1 MPIHVYLWFN
11 AFLTCDEKS
20 TRQPASIS
28 HARAVLII
36 ALVATIWGFG
46 FPATRIVLD
55 GGLSVG
61 ALMGL
66 RFPLAGL
73 VMFAIIRAKG
83 IPITRRGVLDGIWL
97 GLVLVVVFW
106 LQTDGMR
113 FTTTA
118 KAGFITGLY
127 VLFTPLVAV
136 VIGQRVK
143 LASALGALIA
153 VYGMYLLVHLRGG
166 WWSGWN
172 RGDVEILLCAILCG
186 VHIVMMGAFTRRSE
200 AWLLAGSQVMIC
212 GVVSVVVT
220 AFLPSPYGF
229 QNAFAA
235 LSHWPVAG
243 AALYLAL
250 GSTVFA
256 FWGQATAQ
264 TRLGP
269 DRVGGAVQPGAG
281 GGGRAQRGLAE
292 GADVGASGC
301 RRRADRGGHDR
312 GRGAAVHVPRDHGAG
327 YEAVRNAQPSAF
339 S

>member
-1 MPIHVYLWFN
+1 MDRLKQ
-11 AFLTCDEKS
+11 TE
-20 TRQPASIS
+20 IS

-36 ALVATIWGFG
+36 ALVATVWGLG
-46 FPATRIVLD
+46 FPATHIVLD

-83 IPITRRGVLDGIWL
+83 IPINRRGVIDGIWL
-97 GLVLVVVFW
+97 GLVLVLVFW

-127 VLFTPLVAV
+127 VLFTPLIAV

-143 LASALGALIA
+143 LASALGAVIA
-153 VYGMYLLVHLRGG
+153 VYGMYLLVHQRGA
-166 WWSGWN
+166 WWTGWN
-172 RGDVEILLCAILCG
+172 RGDIEILLCAILCG
-186 VHIVMMGAFTRRSE
+186 VHIVMMGGFARRSE
-200 AWLLAGSQVMIC
+200 AWILAGSQVMVC
-212 GVVSVVVT
+212 GLVSVAVT
-220 AFLPSPYGF
+220 ALLPSPFGF

-256 FWGQATAQ
+256 FWGQGTDQ

-269 DRVGGAVQPGAG
+269 TESAVLFSLEPVVAAVLSVVWLKEPMSPRQALGGALIVMAMIVAEALPYMF
-281 GGGRAQRGLAE
+281 RAIT
-292 GADVGASGC
+292 
-301 RRRADRGGHDR
+301 
-312 GRGAAVHVPRDHGAG
+312 VPDTR
-327 YEAVRNAQPSAF
+327 P
-339 S
+339 

>member
-1 MPIHVYLWFN
+1 MFFRPVTKTPH
-11 AFLTCDEKS
+11 
-20 TRQPASIS
+20 QPAIS
-28 HARAVLII
+28 HATAVLII
-36 ALVATIWGFG
+36 ALVATVWGFG
-46 FPATRIVLD
+46 FPMTRIVLD

-73 VMFAIIRAKG
+73 LMFAIIRAKG
-83 IPITRRGVLDGIWL
+83 IPITRRGVVDGIWL
-97 GLVLVVVFW
+97 GLVLVVIFW
-106 LQTDGMR
+106 LQSDGMR

-136 VIGQRVK
+136 AIGQRVK
-143 LASALGALIA
+143 MASALGAVIA
-153 VYGMYLLVHLRGG
+153 TCGMYLLVHLRGA

-186 VHIVMMGAFTRRSE
+186 VHIVMMGAFSRRSE
-200 AWLLAGSQVMIC
+200 AWILAGSQVMVC
-212 GVVSVVVT
+212 GIVSVLVT

-229 QNAFAA
+229 QTAFAA

-269 DRVGGAVQPGAG
+269 TESAVLFSLEPVVAAVLSVVWLREPMSPRQAFGGALIVVAMIVAEALPYMF
-281 GGGRAQRGLAE
+281 RAIT
-292 GADVGASGC
+292 
-301 RRRADRGGHDR
+301 
-312 GRGAAVHVPRDHGAG
+312 VPDTR
-327 YEAVRNAQPSAF
+327 P
-339 S
+339 

>member
-1 MPIHVYLWFN
+1 M
-11 AFLTCDEKS
+11 
-20 TRQPASIS
+20 
-28 HARAVLII
+28 
-36 ALVATIWGFG
+36 
-46 FPATRIVLD
+46 
-55 GGLSVG
+55 
-61 ALMGL
+61 
-66 RFPLAGL
+66 
-73 VMFAIIRAKG
+73 VMFAIIRSKR
-83 IPITRRGVLDGIWL
+83 IRITRRGVVDGVWL

-136 VIGQRVK
+136 IIGQRVK

-153 VYGMYLLVHLRGG
+153 AYGMYLLMHLRGA

-172 RGDVEILLCAILCG
+172 RGDIEILLCAILSG

-220 AFLPSPYGF
+220 ALLPSPYGF

-256 FWGQATAQ
+256 FWGQAAAQ

-269 DRVGGAVQPGAG
+269 TESAVLFSLEPVVAAILSVVWMKEPMSARQALGGALIVVAMIVAEALPRMF
-281 GGGRAQRGLAE
+281 RAIT
-292 GADVGASGC
+292 
-301 RRRADRGGHDR
+301 
-312 GRGAAVHVPRDHGAG
+312 VPDTR
-327 YEAVRNAQPSAF
+327 P
-339 S
+339 

>member
-1 MPIHVYLWFN
+1 M
-11 AFLTCDEKS
+11 
-20 TRQPASIS
+20 
-28 HARAVLII
+28 
-36 ALVATIWGFG
+36 VATVWGFG

-73 VMFAIIRAKG
+73 VMFAIIRTKG
-83 IPITRRGVLDGIWL
+83 IPITRRGVVDGIWL
-97 GLVLVVVFW
+97 GVVLVFVFW

-127 VLFTPLVAV
+127 VLFTPLIAV

-143 LASALGALIA
+143 LASAVGALIA
-153 VYGMYLLVHLRGG
+153 VYGMYLLVHLPGG
-166 WWSGWN
+166 GSGHAAWGVFKEVN

-200 AWLLAGSQVMIC
+200 AWLLAGSQVAVC
-212 GVVSVVVT
+212 GGVSIAATV
-220 AFLPSPYGF
+220 FLPAPYGF
-229 QNAFAA
+229 QNVIAA
-235 LSHWPVAG
+235 LSHWPVAV

-269 DRVGGAVQPGAG
+269 TESAVLFSLEPVVAAVLSVVWLREPMSARQAVGGALIVVAMIVAEALPYMF
-281 GGGRAQRGLAE
+281 RAIT
-292 GADVGASGC
+292 
-301 RRRADRGGHDR
+301 
-312 GRGAAVHVPRDHGAG
+312 VPDTR
-327 YEAVRNAQPSAF
+327 P
-339 S
+339 

>member
-1 MPIHVYLWFN
+1 M
-11 AFLTCDEKS
+11 FLPMTVHRS
-20 TRQPASIS
+20 QPVIS
-28 HARAVLII
+28 HRTAVLII
-36 ALVATIWGFG
+36 ALVATMWGFG
-46 FPATRIVLD
+46 FPMTRIVLD

-73 VMFAIIRAKG
+73 LMFAIIRAKG

-106 LQTDGMR
+106 LQSDGMR
-113 FTTTA
+113 FTATA

-143 LASALGALIA
+143 LASALGAVIA
-153 VYGMYLLVHLRGG
+153 AYGMYLLVHLPGS

-172 RGDVEILLCAILCG
+172 RGDIEILLCAILCG

-200 AWLLAGSQVMIC
+200 AWLLAGSQVVIC

-229 QNAFAA
+229 QTAFAA

-243 AALYLAL
+243 ATLYLAL

-269 DRVGGAVQPGAG
+269 TESAVLFSLEPVVAAFLSVVWLKETMTAQQVLGGALIVVAMIVAEALPYMF
-281 GGGRAQRGLAE
+281 RAIT
-292 GADVGASGC
+292 
-301 RRRADRGGHDR
+301 
-312 GRGAAVHVPRDHGAG
+312 VPDTR
-327 YEAVRNAQPSAF
+327 P
-339 S
+339 

>member
-1 MPIHVYLWFN
+1 MRRSP
-11 AFLTCDEKS
+11 S
-20 TRQPASIS
+20 QSASIS

-36 ALVATIWGFG
+36 ATVATIWGFG

-83 IPITRRGVLDGIWL
+83 IRINRRGVVDGIWL

-136 VIGQRVK
+136 AIGQRVK
-143 LASALGALIA
+143 LASAVGALIA
-153 VYGMYLLVHLRGG
+153 AYGMYLLVHLHGA
-166 WWSGWN
+166 WWSGHALGGVFTEMN
-172 RGDVEILLCAILCG
+172 RGDVEILVCAILCG
-186 VHIVMMGAFTRRSE
+186 IHIVMMGAFTRRSE

-212 GVVSVVVT
+212 GVVSLAAT

-235 LSHWPVAG
+235 LSHWPVAV

-269 DRVGGAVQPGAG
+269 TESAVLFSLEPVVAAVLSVVWLKESLSARQAVGGALIVVAMIVAEALPRMF
-281 GGGRAQRGLAE
+281 RAIT
-292 GADVGASGC
+292 
-301 RRRADRGGHDR
+301 
-312 GRGAAVHVPRDHGAG
+312 VPDTR
-327 YEAVRNAQPSAF
+327 P
-339 S
+339 

>member
-1 MPIHVYLWFN
+1 MFFRPVTKTPH
-11 AFLTCDEKS
+11 
-20 TRQPASIS
+20 QPVIS
-28 HARAVLII
+28 HRTAVFIV
-36 ALVATIWGFG
+36 AVVATVWGFG
-46 FPATRIVLD
+46 FPMTRIVLD

-73 VMFAIIRAKG
+73 LMFAIIRAKG
-83 IPITRRGVLDGIWL
+83 IPITRRGVVDGIWL
-97 GLVLVVVFW
+97 GLVLVVIFW
-106 LQTDGMR
+106 LQSDGMR

-136 VIGQRVK
+136 AIGQRVK
-143 LASALGALIA
+143 MASALGALIA
-153 VYGMYLLVHLRGG
+153 TYGMYLLVHLRGA

-172 RGDVEILLCAILCG
+172 RGDVEILLCALLCG
-186 VHIVMMGAFTRRSE
+186 VHIVMMGAFSRRSE
-200 AWLLAGSQVMIC
+200 AWLLAGSQVVVC
-212 GVVSVVVT
+212 GIVSVALT

-269 DRVGGAVQPGAG
+269 TEAAVLFSLEPVVAAGLSVVWLKEPMSPRQALGGALIVVAMIVAEALPYMF
-281 GGGRAQRGLAE
+281 RAIT
-292 GADVGASGC
+292 
-301 RRRADRGGHDR
+301 
-312 GRGAAVHVPRDHGAG
+312 VPDTR
-327 YEAVRNAQPSAF
+327 P
-339 S
+339 

>member
-1 MPIHVYLWFN
+1 MKERPLP
-11 AFLTCDEKS
+11 AMSQD
-20 TRQPASIS
+20 RAQPAPIS
-28 HARAVLII
+28 HGTAVLIV
-36 ALVATIWGFG
+36 ATVATIWGFG

-73 VMFAIIRAKG
+73 VMFAILRAKR
-83 IPITRRGVLDGIWL
+83 IPITRRGMLDGIWL
-97 GLVLVVVFW
+97 GLVLVLVFW

-113 FTTTA
+113 FTSTA

-127 VLFTPLVAV
+127 VLFTPLIAVA
-136 VIGQRVK
+136 IGQRVK

-153 VYGMYLLVHLRGG
+153 VYGMYLLVHLHGA

-172 RGDVEILLCAILCG
+172 RGDIEILLCALLCG
-186 VHIVMMGAFTRRSE
+186 VHIVMMGAFSRRSE

-212 GVVSVVVT
+212 GVVSVGVT
-220 AFLPSPYGF
+220 LFLPAPYGF
-229 QNAFAA
+229 QNACAA
-235 LSHWPVAG
+235 FSHWQVAG
-243 AALYLAL
+243 ATLYLAL

-269 DRVGGAVQPGAG
+269 TESAVLFSLEPVVAAILSVFWLKERMTAHQVVGGALIVLAMIVAEALPYMF
-281 GGGRAQRGLAE
+281 RAITTPDTR
-292 GADVGASGC
+292 
-301 RRRADRGGHDR
+301 
-312 GRGAAVHVPRDHGAG
+312 P
-327 YEAVRNAQPSAF
+327 
-339 S
+339 